1 MKVSSTFSIWVF
13 VILAL
18 FQSTIVS
25 GAGAP
30 EVATSSNTDT
40 DNADTEPGSEG
51 VITLTS
57 RNFDSSISDGN
68 VWLIQFHSISPVHCL
83 LFLFL

>member
-1 MKVSSTFSIWVF
+1 M
-13 VILAL
+13 
-18 FQSTIVS
+18 S

-68 VWLIQFHSISPVHCL
+68 VWLIQFHSPWCG
-83 LFLFL
+83 

>member
-1 MKVSSTFSIWVF
+1 M
-13 VILAL
+13 
-18 FQSTIVS
+18 S

-30 EVATSSNTDT
+30 EVAISSNTDT

-68 VWLIQFHSISPVHCL
+68 VWLIQFHSPWCG
-83 LFLFL
+83 